1 MAISL
6 KPEHLKRYKDV
17 AWLLWKYGRG
27 DWLEHAG
34 FDLEIEDEPAQE
46 ASPEEPA
53 AAELADDLERLGP
66 TFIKLGQLL
75 STRADLLPVAYLE
88 ALARLQD
95 EVEPVPYGE
104 IEPSVERELGVK
116 ISKAFIEFDP
126 KPVAAASLGQVHRAT
141 LRDGRVMAVKVQRPG
156 IRKRILEDLEALAEM
171 ARVIDERTEWGRR
184 FHTADILDEFR
195 GVLLRELDYRRE
207 ATNLKVLRENL
218 ARFEQ
223 IVVPAPIE
231 DYTTDRVLT
240 MEWVSGRK
248 VTDLSPLA
256 QIELDG
262 GALAEQLFE
271 AYLQQVLVDGVFH
284 ADPHP
289 GNVFVTDD
297 GRLALLDLG
306 MTAHLGTGMQEQLLK
321 LLLAV
326 SEGQG
331 EDAAQ
336 VAIDIGD
343 IDPARFDE
351 RTFRRRVVDLVGQY
365 GHATFAE
372 IEVGKIVLEISSA
385 ASDGGVRVPREL
397 SMLGK
402 ALLNLDSVGRA
413 LAPDFDPN
421 ATIRRL
427 AGDITTRRMMRQ
439 ASPGKILSSV
449 LETAEFARKLPGR
462 VNRILDVIA
471 NNQLEIKVDT
481 IDETTLVVGFQKVAN
496 RIATGLVLAALIVG
510 AAMLMQVETD
520 FVIFGY
526 PGLAMLCFLAA
537 AGGGLALLVAILLHD
552 RPRKGGRAG

>member
-46 ASPEEPA
+46 ASSEEPA

-207 ATNLKVLRENL
+207 ATNLRVLRENL

-336 VAIDIGD
+336 VAIDIGE

-385 ASDGGVRVPREL
+385 ASEGGVRVPREL

-481 IDETTLVVGFQKVAN
+481 IDEATLVVGFQKVAN

-552 RPRKGGRAG
+552 RPREGGRAG